1 MVYFNLFIMKNTI
14 KRLERIR
21 SQIRRIKDYPNNY
34 KQPKECLTHL
44 TMLEMQLEDQM
55 FNSREAKSYS

>member
-1 MVYFNLFIMKNTI
+1 MKNTI

-34 KQPKECLTHL
+34 KQPKDCLTHL
-44 TMLEMQLEDQM
+44 TMLEMKLEDQM